1 MVMPLNARP
10 EPKRRFVP
18 SKWEHKKVHLTLLR
32 SR

>member
-18 SKWEHKKVHLTLLR
+18 SKWEHKKVCQAL
-32 SR
+32 